1 MKKSLLA
8 LAAMGAFAGAAQ
20 AQSSVTVYGILDVGY
35 INQKS
40 DGTGTTATTTGN
52 FSALGQSAESTSR
65 LGFRGTED
73 LGGGTTALF
82 VLETG
87 LNPSQ
92 TTLSTFN
99 NRQAF
104 AGLAQKG
111 LGRAMIGTQNTLI
124 HTAVGAS
131 DPGQQNNMPGNVIY
145 ASSIAGT
152 NGNSGTA
159 SFAQASSAG
168 NTTDAYTIR
177 TQNTLQVRSD
187 NFSGFTAAAMYTYN
201 SATTDPANAT
211 ETKNSYTGWGLS
223 ADFNGVKN
231 LYVVAAY
238 QALKSQNLSPTTTL
252 TSPAPSPWTTAA
264 GGTNT
269 QDNQGYV
276 AATYNFGLATA
287 YLQYVTRKVEAGLNT
302 NFFAKRTA
310 QQVGLR
316 GNFTKTI
323 EGWASWGNGKVTA
336 YGNNQPSAN
345 FVGWQVGSN
354 YWLSKRTNLY
364 GIYGANNL
372 SSSSASSNVP
382 VNTTAFAFGVRH
394 TF

>member
-40 DGTGTTATTTGN
+40 DGSGATATTTAN
-52 FSALGQSAESTSR
+52 SSLLGQSAEQTSR

-73 LGGGTTALF
+73 LGGGMSAFFTI
-82 VLETG
+82 ETG
-87 LNPSQ
+87 LTPAQANFTPV
-92 TTLSTFN
+92 N
-99 NRQAF
+99 NRQSF

-111 LGRAMIGTQNTLI
+111 IGRAAIGTQYTPI
-124 HTAVGAS
+124 HIAVGAS

-145 ASSIAGT
+145 ASTIAST
-152 NGNSGTA
+152 NGNPGAAGYAQTNNA
-159 SFAQASSAG
+159 S

-177 TQNTLQVRSD
+177 TSNTLSVQSD
-187 NFSGFTAAAMYTYN
+187 SFSGFTLGGIYTYN
-201 SATTDPANAT
+201 TSTTDPINAT
-211 ETKNSYTGWGLS
+211 ETKNNYTGWGLK
-223 ADFNGVKN
+223 ADFSGVKN

-238 QALKSQNLSPTTTL
+238 QALKSVNLSPTATL
-252 TSPAPSPWTTAA
+252 TSPAPAIWSATG

-269 QDNQGYV
+269 QDNQFYAG
-276 AATYNFGLATA
+276 ATYNFGIATGF
-287 YLQYVTRKVEAGLNT
+287 LQYVSRKAEAGLNT
-302 NFFAKRTA
+302 NYFGKRTA
-310 QQVGLR
+310 QQVGVR
-316 GNFTKTI
+316 SFMTKTI
-323 EGWASWGNGKVTA
+323 EGWASWGNGKLTA
-336 YGNNQPSAN
+336 YGLSQPSAN

-372 SSSSASSNVP
+372 SSSSVTNVP
-382 VNTTAFAFGVRH
+382 VNTSAFAFGVRH